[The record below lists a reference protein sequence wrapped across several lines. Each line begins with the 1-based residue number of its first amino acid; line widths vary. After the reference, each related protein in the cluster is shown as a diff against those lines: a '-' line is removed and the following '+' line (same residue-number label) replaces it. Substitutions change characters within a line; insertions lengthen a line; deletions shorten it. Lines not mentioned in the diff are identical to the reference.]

1 VTDPNTNIPVQGLLK
16 PFGSAYAKWN
26 GGWTNE
32 FTYKRLG
39 VSFLLDGKFG
49 GRIFSASD
57 FYGYFFGLHKA
68 TLVNREGNFGP
79 ASNPINAA
87 TYYSTLAGNVSRLFV
102 QDASFI
108 KFRQIAISYSLPAK
122 VFHNV
127 IQGATI
133 SLVGRNL
140 FYLMKRTDNID
151 PEAAFTA
158 NAQGLELA
166 GVPPSKTYGVNLN
179 FKF

>member
-1 VTDPNTNIPVQGLLK
+1 
-16 PFGSAYAKWN
+16 
-26 GGWTNE
+26 
-32 FTYKRLG
+32 
-39 VSFLLDGKFG
+39 FLLDGKFG

-68 TLVNREGNFGP
+68 TLVNREGNFGTTT
-79 ASNPINAA
+79 NPINAA
-87 TYYSTLAGNVSRLFV
+87 TYYSQLAMNVSRLFV

-108 KFRQIAISYSLPAK
+108 KFRQIAISYSLPGK
-122 VFHNV
+122 LFHNA

-151 PEAAFTA
+151 PEAANTV

-166 GVPPSKTYGVNLN
+166 GV
-179 FKF
+179 